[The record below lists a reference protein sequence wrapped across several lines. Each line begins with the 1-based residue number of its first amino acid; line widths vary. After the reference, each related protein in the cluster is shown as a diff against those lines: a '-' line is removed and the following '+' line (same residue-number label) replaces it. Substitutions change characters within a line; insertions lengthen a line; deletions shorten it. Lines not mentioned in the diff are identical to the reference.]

1 MLNAR
6 PRMPE
11 ILRILPGSSVVVAPS
26 NRDLTAPEVA
36 AGLEESF
43 SGGGYTARQR
53 SAMLQMAWD
62 HVSSALDGRE
72 SAFEL
77 HANGGMPAW
86 RGRLRRNFHQYNELA
101 NAVLEQLDVAM
112 PEIDLDSIRAA
123 PIAPRRPVTPSR

>member
-1 MLNAR
+1 MRWADGKRADDRIPDRFGRRGADGAELPDRRRARPGLHFRRLLLSQPPPRRGGSIAMLNAR
-6 PRMPE
+6 PRMSE

-53 SAMLQMAWD
+53 SALLQMAWD

-72 SAFEL
+72 
-77 HANGGMPAW
+77 
-86 RGRLRRNFHQYNELA
+86 
-101 NAVLEQLDVAM
+101 
-112 PEIDLDSIRAA
+112 
-123 PIAPRRPVTPSR
+123 